1 MSFSVLSKLK
11 IAHTHTVAMTA
22 TKKINVANRFE
33 IGGNNRFVLIAG
45 PCAIETEEMTM
56 HVAATLKE
64 ICHDLGIQLIFK
76 SSFDKAN
83 RTSVKAP
90 RGVGMERGLEILQ
103 RVKTELNLPVITD
116 IHESWQCEPVAKVAD
131 MLQIP
136 AFLSRQTDLLVAAAK
151 TGKIVNVKKGQFMA
165 PWDMKNVVE
174 KLRDSGTEQILLC
187 ERGSS
192 FGYNN
197 LVVDMTGLVEM
208 RSYGFPVVFDA
219 THAVQKP
226 GGQGTSTGGNREMV
240 PYLMRAAL
248 AVGVDAIFAEVHP
261 DPDHAFSDGPNQIH
275 LSNIRK
281 ILEEAVAIDDLIKGN
296 KETQRLGDGE
306 TERNG
311 YSELKT
317 QNSELNIKLFL
328 TDVDGVLTDAGMY
341 YSENGDELKKFN
353 THDGMGLQLIRQKGI
368 KTGIITS
375 ENTMMVERRFNKLKL
390 DYLYQGKREGGKLAS
405 ALEICEKEGITL
417 RNVAYIG
424 DDINCLELLSN
435 VGLAACPANA
445 LDAVKQIP
453 GIVRMNKKG
462 GEGCVREFIEM
473 IINKMEK

>member
-1 MSFSVLSKLK
+1 M
-11 IAHTHTVAMTA
+11 I
-22 TKKINVANRFE
+22 TKTCKINVLDRFD

-56 HVAATLKE
+56 EVARSLKE
-64 ICHDLGIQLIFK
+64 ICEELQIHLIFK
-76 SSFDKAN
+76 SSYDKAN
-83 RTSVKAP
+83 RSSVKSP
-90 RGVGMERGLEILQ
+90 RGVGLERGLEILQ
-103 RVKTELNLPVITD
+103 RVKTELNLPIVTD
-116 IHESWQCEPVAKVAD
+116 VHETWQCEQVAKVAD

-165 PWDMKNVVE
+165 PWDMKNVID
-174 KLRDSGTEQILLC
+174 KLRDSGNENILLC

-261 DPDHAFSDGPNQIH
+261 DPDHAFSDGPNQIY
-275 LSNIRK
+275 LSKIK
-281 ILEEAVAIDDLIKGN
+281 EILEQAIAIDNITKGISPQSTVN
-296 KETQRLGDGE
+296 SQQSTEKAIVITTEQRM
-306 TERNG
+306 R
-311 YSELKT
+311 
-317 QNSELNIKLFL
+317 NIKLFL

-341 YSENGDELKKFN
+341 YSEAGDELKKFN
-353 THDGMGLQLIRQKGI
+353 THDGMGLQLIREKGI

-375 ENTMMVERRFNKLKL
+375 ENTKMVERRFNKLKL

-405 ALEICEKEGITL
+405 VKEICEKEGISL
-417 RNVAYIG
+417 AEVAYIG
-424 DDINCLELLSN
+424 DDVNCFELLSN
-435 VGLAACPANA
+435 VGLAACPSNA
-445 LDAVKQIP
+445 LTAIKNIP
-453 GIVRMNKKG
+453 GIIQMNKKG
-462 GEGCVREFIEM
+462 GEGCVREFIE
-473 IINKMEK
+473 IIIK